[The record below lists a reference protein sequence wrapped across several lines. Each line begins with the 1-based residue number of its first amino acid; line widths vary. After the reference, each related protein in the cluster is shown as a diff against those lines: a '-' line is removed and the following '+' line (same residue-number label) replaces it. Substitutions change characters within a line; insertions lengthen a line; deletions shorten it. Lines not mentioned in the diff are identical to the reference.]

1 MKFLSAAGEACKPKQ
16 YVILTVSKLES
27 GTLWEGGRG
36 VLNSTSAV
44 PQCEDTPTELKI
56 SQTDPP
62 V

>member
-36 VLNSTSAV
+36 VLNFYV
-44 PQCEDTPTELKI
+44 RRTPMRGH
-56 SQTDPP
+56 TDGA
-62 V
+62 